1 MLKPDNAVD
10 EYWSVDNKL
19 FIVIQQI
26 IYCMSASVFT
36 LLAIDTV
43 SSSVQVGELI
53 RKIQD
58 SYVETLEEL
67 NWMDDQS
74 KEKAR
79 EKVRQSQHRII
90 QKLGK

>member
-1 MLKPDNAVD
+1 M
-10 EYWSVDNKL
+10 Y
-19 FIVIQQI
+19 
-26 IYCMSASVFT
+26 FT
-36 LLAIDTV
+36 LFAIETV
-43 SSSVQVGELI
+43 SFSVQVGELI

-79 EKVRQSQHRII
+79 EKVRQS
-90 QKLGK
+90 